1 MSDVTAVMDLEVEEP
16 QLALPPGFRFHP
28 TDEEVLRESFS
39 CQVITDVDLN
49 KNEPW
54 ELPGLAK
61 MGEKEWFFFVHKSR
75 KYPTGTRTNRAT
87 KNGYWKAT
95 GKDKEIF
102 RGKGRDAVLVGMKKT
117 LVFYT
122 GRAPSGGKTP
132 WVMHEYRLEGQLPH
146 RLPRTA
152 KDDWAVCRV
161 INKDLAA
168 RNAPQMAPVADGGM
182 DDPLAFLDD
191 LLNNDDLINN
201 ADLLDNAGL
210 LDNTDLPM
218 LMDSQSCADD
228 FAGASSS
235 SSSAALPLEPDTEH
249 LTIKTEPP
257 HQQQQMQRPNY
268 FMPAKT
274 NGNLGGDGYSPY
286 QVMGDQQAAIR
297 RYCKPKA
304 EVASSSALL
313 SPSLGLDTA
322 ALAGADTSF
331 LMPSSRSYSYLD
343 LEELFRGEPL
353 MDYSNMWKISDVED
367 PERLSLLVAMDGYLV
382 DASSSID

>member
-1 MSDVTAVMDLEVEEP
+1 MSDVTAVMALEMEEP
-16 QLALPPGFRFHP
+16 KLVLPPGFRFHP
-28 TDEEVLRESFS
+28 TDEEVVTHYLTRKVLRESFS
-39 CQVITDVDLN
+39 CQVIADVDLN
-49 KNEPW
+49 KTEPW
-54 ELPGLAK
+54 DLPGKAK
-61 MGEKEWFFFVHKSR
+61 MGEKEWFFFVHKGR

-87 KNGYWKAT
+87 EKGYWKAT

-132 WVMHEYRLEGQLPH
+132 WVMHEYRLEGELPH

-168 RNAPQMAPVADGGM
+168 RNALQMAPAAGGGM
-182 DDPLAFLDD
+182 EDPLAFLHD
-191 LLNNDDLINN
+191 LLNNDDLLNN

-210 LDNTDLPM
+210 LDNADLPM
-218 LMDSQSCADD
+218 LMDSPSGADD

-235 SSSAALPLEPDTEH
+235 TSSAALPLEPDTEH
-249 LTIKTEPP
+249 LTVKTEPSP
-257 HQQQQMQRPNY
+257 QQQQQMLSPDY
-268 FMPAKT
+268 FMPAT
-274 NGNLGGDGYSPY
+274 ANGYLGGDGYSPY
-286 QVMGDQQAAIR
+286 QAMGDQQAAIR
-297 RYCKPKA
+297 RYCRPKA

-331 LMPSSRSYSYLD
+331 LMPSSRSYLD

-353 MDYSNMWKISDVED
+353 MDYSDMWKI
-367 PERLSLLVAMDGYLV
+367 
-382 DASSSID
+382 

>member
-1 MSDVTAVMDLEVEEP
+1 MSDVTAVMD
-16 QLALPPGFRFHP
+16 LALPPGFRFHP
-28 TDEEVLRESFS
+28 TDEEVVTHYLTRKVLRESFS

-54 ELPGLAK
+54 ELPGKAK
-61 MGEKEWFFFVHKSR
+61 MGEKEWFFFVHKGR

-87 KNGYWKAT
+87 KKGYWKAT

-146 RLPRTA
+146 RLPHTA

-161 INKDLAA
+161 FNKDSAA
-168 RNAPQMAPVADGGM
+168 KNAPPQMAPAADGAM
-182 DDPLAFLDD
+182 EDPLAFLDD
-191 LLNNDDLINN
+191 LLIDTDLFDD
-201 ADLLDNAGL
+201 A
-210 LDNTDLPM
+210 DLPM
-218 LMDSQSCADD
+218 LMDSPSGADD

-235 SSSAALPLEPDTEH
+235 TSSAALPLEPDAEH
-249 LTIKTEPP
+249 LTIKTELPVLHP
-257 HQQQQMQRPNY
+257 QQQQSPNY
-268 FMPAKT
+268 FFIPAT
-274 NGNLGGDGYSPY
+274 ANGNLGGAGYSPY
-286 QVMGDQQAAIR
+286 QAMGDQQAAIR
-297 RYCKPKA
+297 RYSKPKA

-313 SPSLGLDTA
+313 SPSLGLDTR

-331 LMPSSRSYSYLD
+331 LMPSSRSYLD
-343 LEELFRGEPL
+343 LEELFRGEAL
-353 MDYSNMWKISDVED
+353 MDYSDMWKI
-367 PERLSLLVAMDGYLV
+367 
-382 DASSSID
+382 